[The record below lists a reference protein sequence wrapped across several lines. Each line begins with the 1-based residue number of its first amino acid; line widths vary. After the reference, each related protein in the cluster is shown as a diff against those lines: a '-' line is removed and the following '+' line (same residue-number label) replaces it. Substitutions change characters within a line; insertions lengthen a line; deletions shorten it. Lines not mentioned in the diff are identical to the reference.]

1 MYEPTLESVKQ
12 HPLPAWY
19 DDAKFGIFIHW
30 GIYSVPA
37 YAPIQ
42 DKDIGEILAS
52 GEGLKNSPYAEW
64 YQNSLRIPGSM
75 TRAYHMKEYG
85 ADFEYKDFAAPFNE
99 QVQQWDPDAWGNLF
113 QRAGARYVVL
123 TTKHHDGFLLWPSR
137 HPNPRIP
144 DYHATRDLVGE
155 LTQSVTAHGMKMGVY
170 YSSLLDWSFTPEPIE
185 QIGELMTRASPSP
198 LYRDYVENHWKE
210 LIDRY
215 DPWILWG
222 DIGYPPSY
230 NLAELFATFYNHKPE
245 GVVNDRWRQLPR
257 FMFNPVG
264 TFVMKQIIKAMVK
277 RMTQSSTP
285 TQPQVP
291 HCDFA
296 TTEYSYFQEAPTFK
310 WEACRG
316 IGYSFGYNRA
326 ETEDHYLKAPELIR
340 ALVSIVSANGNL
352 LLNVGPRA
360 DGSIPDPQ
368 VEALEGIGQW
378 LAANGEAI
386 YGTRPWTR
394 IKDEGAHGAEVR
406 YTHKDDALY
415 ITVTTMP
422 ENGTLDLPHLPIK
435 AEERMQLLATG
446 ETLPWAQE
454 DGRFKVT
461 LPNVKAD
468 ANVLTTIPVL
478 KIEASGGNYDL
489 MT

>member
-1 MYEPTLESVKQ
+1 
-12 HPLPAWY
+12 
-19 DDAKFGIFIHW
+19 
-30 GIYSVPA
+30 
-37 YAPIQ
+37 
-42 DKDIGEILAS
+42 
-52 GEGLKNSPYAEW
+52 
-64 YQNSLRIPGSM
+64 
-75 TRAYHMKEYG
+75 
-85 ADFEYKDFAAPFNE
+85 
-99 QVQQWDPDAWGNLF
+99 
-113 QRAGARYVVL
+113 
-123 TTKHHDGFLLWPSR
+123 
-137 HPNPRIP
+137 
-144 DYHATRDLVGE
+144 
-155 LTQSVTAHGMKMGVY
+155 
-170 YSSLLDWSFTPEPIE
+170 
-185 QIGELMTRASPSP
+185 
-198 LYRDYVENHWKE
+198 
-210 LIDRY
+210 
-215 DPWILWG
+215 
-222 DIGYPPSY
+222 
-230 NLAELFATFYNHKPE
+230 LFAYYYNHKPE

-296 TTEYSYFQEAPTFK
+296 TTEYSYFQEAPAFK

-360 DGSIPDPQ
+360 DGSIPAPQ

-406 YTHKDDALY
+406 YTHKDGALY
-415 ITVTTMP
+415 ITVTQMP
-422 ENGTLDLPHLPIK
+422 KVTATQVKRTEKKVHPTLVLPNLPIK
-435 AEERMQLLATG
+435 AEERVRLLATG
-446 ETLPWAQE
+446 EALSWAQE

-468 ANVLTTIPVL
+468 ADVLTTIPVL
-478 KIEASGGNYDL
+478 KIEASGGDYDL
-489 MT
+489 IK